1 MAQYFKELREKKKI
15 VIVGPAYPYRGGNAL
30 YVSFLYDVLKAKYD
44 VEIVNYKLLYPSIL
58 FPGTT
63 QNDISGFV
71 IKESISKR
79 IINSVNPFTW
89 FQAAKHINNLQAD
102 LVYFDWWNPFFGPSH
117 RVISSLI
124 KKQYRDR
131 IIFITE
137 NVMSH
142 EGRFIDRLLTK
153 MGLKNANAFVALS
166 NIVEDALKDF
176 TNKKIYKSALPIYG
190 GYNLNKNL
198 DVSKQKVEFGFKE
211 DDDILLF
218 FGYVRKYKGLN
229 VLIDAM
235 PGIIKK
241 HPQVKLLIVGEFYDS
256 PDKYYEQINN
266 LGLKENV
273 KVVQRFVPNEEVGKY
288 YSVAD
293 MVVLPYLSATQS
305 GVLNIAYGF
314 GKPVIVTNVGGLAED
329 VVDGK
334 TGYIIKPLDEN
345 AIIKAVDKF
354 FGDRGMIDFEA
365 NINNKLEDNLFN
377 KFPELTEQIL
387 KEIE

>member
-1 MAQYFKELREKKKI
+1 LTHYFYRLNEKKKI

-30 YVSFLYDVLKAKYD
+30 YVSFLYDVLKVKFE

-89 FQAAKHINNLQAD
+89 IKAAKHINNLKAD

-124 KKQYRDR
+124 KKQYRNR

-142 EGRFIDRLLTK
+142 EGRFIDRVLTK
-153 MGLKNANAFVALS
+153 MGLKNANAFIALS

-176 TNKKIYKSALPIYG
+176 TDKKIYKSALPIYG
-190 GYNLNKNL
+190 GYNLDKNL

-211 DDDILLF
+211 DDDVLLF

-229 VLIDAM
+229 VLLDAM
-235 PGIIKK
+235 PEIIKK
-241 HPQVKLLIVGEFYDS
+241 NSKAKLLIVGEFYDS

-266 LGLKENV
+266 LGIKDNV

-288 YSVAD
+288 YSIAD
-293 MVVLPYLSATQS
+293 LVILPYLSATQS

-314 GKPVIVTNVGGLAED
+314 GKPVIVTDVGGLAED
-329 VVDGK
+329 VIDGK
-334 TGYIIKPLDEN
+334 TGYIINPKDEN
-345 AIIKAVDKF
+345 AIIMAVERF
-354 FGDRGMIDFEA
+354 FGDRGKIDFET

-387 KEIE
+387 KERE

>member
-1 MAQYFKELREKKKI
+1 MEEKKKKV

-30 YVSFLYDVLKAKYD
+30 YVSFLYDVLKVKFD

-71 IKESISKR
+71 IKKSISKR
-79 IINSVNPFTW
+79 IINSINPITW
-89 FQAAKHINNLQAD
+89 IKAAKHINNLNAD

-124 KKQYRDR
+124 KKKYRNR

-153 MGLKNANAFVALS
+153 IGLKNADAFVALS
-166 NIVEDALKDF
+166 NIVENALKDF
-176 TNKKIYKSALPIYG
+176 TDRKIYKSALPIYG

-198 DVSKQKVEFGFKE
+198 DVKKQKTEFGFGE

-229 VLIDAM
+229 VLLGAM
-235 PGIIKK
+235 PGILKRNPK
-241 HPQVKLLIVGEFYDS
+241 AKLLIVGEFYDT

-266 LGLKENV
+266 LGIKDSV
-273 KVVQRFVPNEEVGKY
+273 KVVQRFVPNEEVGLY
-288 YSVAD
+288 YSAAD
-293 MVVLPYLSATQS
+293 IVILPYLSATQS

-314 GKPVIVTNVGGLAED
+314 GKPVVVTDVGGLTED
-329 VVDGK
+329 VIDGK
-334 TGYIIKPLDEN
+334 TGYVVKPNDEN
-345 AIIKAVDKF
+345 EIINAVNRF
-354 FGDRGMIDFEA
+354 FEDRGKVDFQNNIDK
-365 NINNKLEDNLFN
+365 KLEDNLFN

-387 KEIE
+387 KERE

>member
-1 MAQYFKELREKKKI
+1 MTHYFYRLNEKKKI

-30 YVSFLYDVLKAKYD
+30 YVSFLYDVLKVKYD

-89 FQAAKHINNLQAD
+89 FKAAKHINNIKAD

-124 KKQYRDR
+124 KKQYRNR

-142 EGRFIDRLLTK
+142 EGRFIDRVLTN
-153 MGLKNANAFVALS
+153 MGLKNANAFIALS

-190 GYNLNKNL
+190 GYNLDKNL

-229 VLIDAM
+229 VLLAAM
-235 PGIIKK
+235 PEIIKK
-241 HPQVKLLIVGEFYDS
+241 NPKAKLLIVGEFYDS
-256 PDKYYEQINN
+256 PDKYHEQINN
-266 LGLKENV
+266 LGIKDNV

-293 MVVLPYLSATQS
+293 LVILPYLSATQS

-314 GKPVIVTNVGGLAED
+314 GKPVIVTDVGGLAED

-334 TGYIIKPLDEN
+334 TGYIIKPQDEY
-345 AIIKAVDKF
+345 AILMAVDRF
-354 FGDRGMIDFEA
+354 FEDRGKIDFET
-365 NINNKLEDNLFN
+365 NINKKLEDNLFN

-387 KEIE
+387 KERE

>member
-1 MAQYFKELREKKKI
+1 MEEKKKI

-30 YVSFLYDVLKAKYD
+30 YVSFLYDVLKVKFD

-63 QNDISGFV
+63 QNDISEFV
-71 IKESISKR
+71 IIKSISKR
-79 IINSVNPFTW
+79 IINSVNPITW
-89 FQAAKHINNLQAD
+89 IKAAKHINSLNAD

-124 KKQYRDR
+124 KKKYRNR

-142 EGRFIDRLLTK
+142 EGRFIDRALTK
-153 MGLKNANAFVALS
+153 IGLKNANAFVALS

-176 TNKKIYKSALPIYG
+176 TDKKIYKSALPIYG

-198 DVSKQKVEFGFKE
+198 DVKKQKVEFGFEE

-229 VLIDAM
+229 VLLGAM
-235 PGIIKK
+235 PEMLKK
-241 HPQVKLLIVGEFYDS
+241 NPKAKLLIVGEFYDS
-256 PDKYYEQINN
+256 PEKYYEQINN
-266 LGLKENV
+266 LGIKESV
-273 KVVQRFVPNEEVGKY
+273 KVVQRFVPNEEVGLY
-288 YSVAD
+288 YSIAD
-293 MVVLPYLSATQS
+293 LVILPYLSATQS

-314 GKPVIVTNVGGLAED
+314 GKPVIVTDVGGLSED
-329 VVDGK
+329 VIDGK
-334 TGYIIKPLDEN
+334 TGYIIKPGNEDEIIN
-345 AIIKAVDKF
+345 AVNRFFEDRSNVDYKNNIIK
-354 FGDRGMIDFEA
+354 
-365 NINNKLEDNLFN
+365 KLDDNLFN

-387 KEIE
+387 KERE

>member
-1 MAQYFKELREKKKI
+1 MEEKKKI

-30 YVSFLYDVLKAKYD
+30 YVSFLYDVLKVKFD

-63 QNDISGFV
+63 QNDISEFV
-71 IKESISKR
+71 IKKSISKR

-89 FQAAKHINNLQAD
+89 IKAAKHINSLNAD

-124 KKQYRDR
+124 KKRYRNR

-153 MGLKNANAFVALS
+153 LGLKNANAFVALS

-176 TNKKIYKSALPIYG
+176 TDKKIYKSALPIYG

-198 DVSKQKVEFGFKE
+198 DVKKQKVEFGFKE

-229 VLIDAM
+229 VLLGAM
-235 PGIIKK
+235 PEILKK
-241 HPQVKLLIVGEFYDS
+241 NPKAKLLIVGEFYDS

-266 LGLKENV
+266 LGIKDSV
-273 KVVQRFVPNEEVGKY
+273 KVVQRFVPNEEVGLY
-288 YSVAD
+288 YSIAD
-293 MVVLPYLSATQS
+293 LVILPYLSATQS

-314 GKPVIVTNVGGLAED
+314 GKPVIVTDVGGLSED
-329 VVDGK
+329 VIDGK
-334 TGYIIKPLDEN
+334 TGYVIKPGNEDEIIN
-345 AIIKAVDKF
+345 AVNRFFEDRSNVDY
-354 FGDRGMIDFEA
+354 ET
-365 NINNKLEDNLFN
+365 NINKKLDDNLFN

-387 KEIE
+387 KERE

>member
-1 MAQYFKELREKKKI
+1 MTHYFYRLNEKKKI

-30 YVSFLYDVLKAKYD
+30 YVSFLYDVLKVKFD

-63 QNDISGFV
+63 QKDISGVV

-89 FQAAKHINNLQAD
+89 IQAAKHINNLKAD

-124 KKQYRDR
+124 KKQYRNR

-142 EGRFIDRLLTK
+142 EGRFIDRVLTK
-153 MGLKNANAFVALS
+153 MGLKNANAFIALS

-176 TNKKIYKSALPIYG
+176 TDKKIYKSALPIYG
-190 GYNLNKNL
+190 GYNLDKNL
-198 DVSKQKVEFGFKE
+198 DVKKQKVELGFKE
-211 DDDILLF
+211 DDDVLLF

-229 VLIDAM
+229 VLLDAM
-235 PGIIKK
+235 PEIIKK
-241 HPQVKLLIVGEFYDS
+241 NPKAKLLIVGEFYDS
-256 PDKYYEQINN
+256 PDKYYEQINK
-266 LGLKENV
+266 LGIKDSIN
-273 KVVQRFVPNEEVGKY
+273 VVQRFVPNEEVGKY

-293 MVVLPYLSATQS
+293 LVILPYLSATQS

-314 GKPVIVTNVGGLAED
+314 GKPVIVTDVGGLAED
-329 VVDGK
+329 VIDGK
-334 TGYIIKPLDEN
+334 TGYIIQPQDEN
-345 AIIKAVDKF
+345 EIIMAVSRF
-354 FGDRGMIDFEA
+354 FEDRGKIDFET
-365 NINNKLEDNLFN
+365 NINKKLEDNLFN

-387 KEIE
+387 KERE

>member
-1 MAQYFKELREKKKI
+1 MREKKKI

-30 YVSFLYDVLKAKYD
+30 YVSFLYDVLKVKFD

-63 QNDISGFV
+63 QKDISGFV
-71 IKESISKR
+71 IKEAISKR

-89 FQAAKHINNLQAD
+89 IKAAKYINSLKAD

-124 KKQYRDR
+124 KKKYRNR

-142 EGRFIDRLLTK
+142 EGRFIDRVLTK
-153 MGLKNANAFVALS
+153 MGLKNANAFIALS
-166 NIVEDALKDF
+166 NIVENALKDF
-176 TNKKIYKSALPIYG
+176 TEKKIYKSALPIYG
-190 GYNLNKNL
+190 GYNLEKNL
-198 DVSKQKVEFGFKE
+198 DVKKQKVEFGFKE

-229 VLIDAM
+229 VLLGAM
-235 PGIIKK
+235 PEILKK
-241 HPQVKLLIVGEFYDS
+241 NPKAKLLIVGEFYAS

-266 LGLKENV
+266 LGIKESV
-273 KVVQRFVPNEEVGKY
+273 KVVQRFVPNEEVGLY

-293 MVVLPYLSATQS
+293 LVILPYLSATQS

-314 GKPVIVTNVGGLAED
+314 GKPVIVTDVGGLAED
-329 VVDGK
+329 VIDGK
-334 TGYIIKPLDEN
+334 TGYIVKPQDEKE
-345 AIIKAVDKF
+345 IIMAVYKF
-354 FGDRGMIDFEA
+354 FEERSKIDFEV
-365 NINNKLEDNLFN
+365 NINKKLKENLFN
-377 KFPELTEQIL
+377 KFPELTEEIL